1 MRRRHS
7 PPVAGLPADPASLAR
22 IVALQGSPA
31 ASGHYLHWDELRHR
45 EPPAGYTVAEW
56 WTAVHLAR
64 RAMRRRL
71 PMADA
76 GGVPFVI
83 SASDELHRLL
93 HEIDRDAGPIVNSE
107 NRDRFIVSSIIEE
120 AITSSQL
127 EGASTTRLVAKEML
141 RQGRPPR
148 DRGERMIFNNYQAM
162 ELIRHRRA
170 EALSPGFIFS
180 LHEVI
185 TRDTLDTPDGAGRF
199 RRAGEDI
206 VVVDEADGEVL
217 HVPPPADT
225 LPQRL
230 DALCRFANGEDIG
243 FFLHPVLRAV
253 LAHFWLAYDHPF
265 VDGNGRTARALF
277 YWSMLN
283 QGYWLAEFISISRI
297 LKTAHAQYSRA
308 FLYTETDENDTT
320 YFALQ
325 QLRVQRR
332 AMDDLAAE
340 VRARAAQI
348 AAARAELRL
357 AGRFNVRQLALL
369 AHALEHPDTIYTIE
383 AHRRS
388 HDVVY
393 QTARTD
399 LLELAEEG
407 YLVQQ
412 KAGRKFVFVAAPRI
426 RKRRRRR

>member
-1 MRRRHS
+1 M
-7 PPVAGLPADPASLAR
+7 LSLA
-22 IVALQGSPA
+22 
-31 ASGHYLHWDELRHR
+31 ASAGATGHYLHWDELRHR
-45 EPPAGYTVAEW
+45 EPPAGITHAEW
-56 WTAVHLAR
+56 WGAVRLAR
-64 RAMRRRL
+64 SAILRPL
-71 PMADA
+71 PLCDA
-76 GGVPFVI
+76 HGKPFVI
-83 SASDELHRLL
+83 GVNDEAHRLL
-93 HEIDRDAGPIVNSE
+93 HEIDRDAGPIVVAE

-127 EGASTTRLVAKEML
+127 EGASTTRLVAREML
-141 RQGRPPR
+141 RSGRPPR
-148 DRGERMIFNNYQAM
+148 DRDERMIFNNHRAM
-162 ELIRHRRA
+162 ELIRQRRSDR
-170 EALSPGFIFS
+170 LSPAFVFE

-185 TRDTLDTPDGAGRF
+185 TRDTLDTADGAGRF
-199 RRAGEDI
+199 RKASEDI
-206 VVVDEADGEVL
+206 VVVDEADGVVV
-217 HVPPPADT
+217 HVPPPAET
-225 LPQRL
+225 LADRL
-230 DALCRFANGEDIG
+230 HALCRFANGGDVG

-283 QGYWLAEFISISRI
+283 QGYWLAEFISISRV

-308 FLYTETDENDTT
+308 FLFTETDANDTT

-340 VRARAAQI
+340 VRSRTAQI
-348 AAARAELRL
+348 AATRDALRL
-357 AGRFNVRQLALL
+357 SGKFNVRQLALL
-369 AHALEHPDTIYTIE
+369 SHALEHPETVYTIE

-388 HDVVY
+388 HNVVY

-407 YLVQQ
+407 LLVQQ
-412 KAGRKFVFVAAPRI
+412 KMGRKFVFVAAPRL
-426 RKRRRRR
+426 RKRRRR

>member
-1 MRRRHS
+1 LVRRPQL
-7 PPVAGLPADPASLAR
+7 PPALPDDPAVLAR
-22 IVALQGSPA
+22 IVALQGSPVVSA
-31 ASGHYLHWDELRHR
+31 HYLHWEELRHR
-45 EPPAGYTVAEW
+45 EPPPGYTASEW
-56 WTAVHLAR
+56 WAAVELGR

-71 PMADA
+71 PMQDA
-76 GGVPFVI
+76 RGVPFVI
-83 SASDELHRLL
+83 SVSDELQRLL
-93 HEIDRDAGPIVNSE
+93 HEIDRDAGPIVTSE

-127 EGASTTRLVAKEML
+127 EGASTTRLVAREML

-148 DRGERMIFNNYQAM
+148 DRSERMIFNNYQAM
-162 ELIRHRRA
+162 ELIRQRRS

-185 TRDTLDTPDGAGRF
+185 TSDTLDTPDGTGRF
-199 RRAGEDI
+199 RRSSEDI
-206 VVVDEADGEVL
+206 VVVDESDGVVL
-217 HVPPPADT
+217 HVPPPAET
-225 LPQRL
+225 LAQRL
-230 DALCRFANGEDIG
+230 DALCRFANGQDVG

-265 VDGNGRTARALF
+265 VDGNGRSARALF

-297 LKTAHAQYSRA
+297 LKSAHAQYSRA
-308 FLYTETDENDTT
+308 FLHAETDGNDAT

-332 AMDDLAAE
+332 AMEDLAVE
-340 VRARAAQI
+340 VKARAAQI
-348 AAARAELRL
+348 AAARDELRL
-357 AGRFNVRQLALL
+357 SGRFNVRQAALL
-369 AHALEHPDTIYTIE
+369 AHALEHPDTVYTIE

-388 HDVVY
+388 HNVVY

-407 YLVQQ
+407 LLKQQ
-412 KAGRKFVFVAAPRI
+412 KSGRKFVFVASQRL
-426 RKRRRRR
+426 RRRRRR